1 MAKSLV
7 SLRGRLVGVMA
18 LVFFG
23 GTAVLYFA
31 AGIYAQT
38 AADRSYDRLLAG
50 SALSIAE
57 TLSISDREVQ
67 VDLPYAA
74 LDMLSA
80 SPDDRVFYRV
90 FGPDSRTVT
99 GYEDLPRAPEN
110 GSTRV
115 ERAPANARYF
125 DANYRGEIVR
135 FALLGREIAEPGV
148 SGWIWVQVGQTRRAR
163 DELAQE
169 LMLNA
174 LFPIGP
180 LTVLS
185 IALVWFGVG
194 RALRPLG
201 ELGEDLS
208 SRGPAELHP
217 VASPVP
223 REIVPLVDSI
233 NVFMRRLDA
242 NMGTLRAFIA
252 EAAHQMRTPLAAL
265 RAQAQLAM
273 EEDPEES
280 RRSLEAVERNASKLS
295 RLLNQLLADATV
307 IHRSD
312 LRRFE
317 AFDLLQ
323 TVRKSIRE
331 AVPWVG
337 DTEVRF
343 ETLVEEAPFTGDE
356 LMLREAI
363 KNLIDNALRHGMA
376 QGERVEIALEIDE
389 DSYVIS
395 VADNGP
401 SIPIEDRERVF
412 ERFARGNTSASGAGL
427 GLAIVQ
433 QVIESHRG
441 KVELVDRPE
450 GGLIVRMRLPRG
462 GS

>member
-110 GSTRV
+110 SSSRI
-115 ERAPANARYF
+115 ERAPTTARYF

-148 SGWIWVQVGQTRRAR
+148 TGWIWVQVGQTRRAR

-201 ELGEDLS
+201 QLGEDLS

-233 NVFMRRLDA
+233 NAFMHRLDA

-273 EEDPEES
+273 EEDPDES

-323 TVRKSIRE
+323 TVRKSIHE

-343 ETLVEEAPFTGDE
+343 ETIVDDAPFMGDE

-363 KNLIDNALRHGMA
+363 KNLIDNALRHGLA
-376 QGERVEIALEIDE
+376 QGERVEIELAIDE
-389 DSYVIS
+389 DQYVIS
-395 VADNGP
+395 VADQGP
-401 SIPIEDRERVF
+401 GIPLEDRERVF
-412 ERFARGNTSASGAGL
+412 ERFARGNTSAPGAGL
-427 GLAIVQ
+427 GLAIVR

-441 KVELVDRPE
+441 KVELIERHE

-462 GS
+462 AR